1 MNYDLTY
8 VPVHVMFKKVV
19 LEVIDLAVPSLFKF
33 PDREKRGLPAGAHL
47 SELQSCRFLLTTF
60 VCHIVLSVYGR
71 IIVTSL

>member
-33 PDREKRGLPAGAHL
+33 PPRQRKTRVVTCWMAPTFLNCKVAG
-47 SELQSCRFLLTTF
+47 F
-60 VCHIVLSVYGR
+60 Y
-71 IIVTSL
+71 